1 VFDARPMKSVIAIS
15 PGELAIL
22 DTPQPKP
29 GPYQALVRTDS
40 ELPGQKLPGMEG
52 EFSFADFITRR
63 FLRERIAGAFQVL
76 RGRKVI
82 ESVFKCA

>member
-1 VFDARPMKSVIAIS
+1 MKSVIAIS

-29 GPYQALVRTDS
+29 GPYQALVRTDY
-40 ELPGQKLPGMEG
+40 ELPGRKFPGMEG
-52 EFSFADFITRR
+52 EFSFPDFITSR
-63 FLRERIAGAFQVL
+63 FLRERIAGAFQAV

-82 ESVFKCA
+82 VSVFKCA